1 MPIHVFILMDKPAV
15 IIKHVGL
22 SAEIKNVINNQRGI
36 TNS

>member
-1 MPIHVFILMDKPAV
+1 MPIHVFILMDKPGV
-15 IIKHVGL
+15 CL